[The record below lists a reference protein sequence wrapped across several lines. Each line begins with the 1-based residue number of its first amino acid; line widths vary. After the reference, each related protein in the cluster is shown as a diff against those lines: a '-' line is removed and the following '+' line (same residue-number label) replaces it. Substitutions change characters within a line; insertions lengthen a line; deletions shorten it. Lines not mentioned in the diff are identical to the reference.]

1 MGLEPKK
8 LHLETEKRSI
18 KLKLDPFDGAEQ
30 SEEESVCDEA
40 KIGAMALIISKN
52 HISMESY
59 HELSMVYED
68 MARSC
73 EVSIQLYLVIKSH
86 FGFHISGKKFL
97 KDMEVLPI
105 MKTPGEF
112 DGAEFCFADLL
123 KYKKIYM
130 YT

>member
-1 MGLEPKK
+1 
-8 LHLETEKRSI
+8 
-18 KLKLDPFDGAEQ
+18 
-30 SEEESVCDEA
+30 
-40 KIGAMALIISKN
+40 
-52 HISMESY
+52 MESY

-73 EVSIQLYLVIKSH
+73 EVSIQLYLVKKSH
-86 FGFHISGKKFL
+86 FGFHTQEKFL

-123 KYKKIYM
+123 KDKKKIYIQYYYLKVNENPLYFEM
-130 YT
+130 TDKI